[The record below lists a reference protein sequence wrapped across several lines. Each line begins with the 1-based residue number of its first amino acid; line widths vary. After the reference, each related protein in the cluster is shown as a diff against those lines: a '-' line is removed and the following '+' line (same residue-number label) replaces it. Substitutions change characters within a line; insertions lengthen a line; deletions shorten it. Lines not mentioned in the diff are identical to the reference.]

1 MPLRDIQEHCDT
13 CAHSYM
19 ERENLH
25 LRQKCD
31 STEYNNSAAYIH
43 EMFMEDRGQG
53 YCRFWTPKTRKG

>member
-1 MPLRDIQEHCDT
+1 MPLRDIQKH
-13 CAHSYM
+13 YM
-19 ERENLH
+19 ERENLR

-31 STEYNNSAAYIH
+31 SAEYNSAAYSH